1 MNVTLNVTV
10 TTPEAAIALINALNG
25 NKQAPTASAAPRP
38 APFRALRRAGRL
50 CAARIRAAPTPPPTT
65 HVAETYTIDQLRTA
79 AMQLVD
85 AGRQAEVRDLI
96 SSYGV
101 QLLTDIPQDRYPA
114 FMASLRSMGA
124 RI

>member
-10 TTPEAAIALINALNG
+10 TTPDAAIALINALNG
-25 NKQAPTASAAPRP
+25 NNQQSTLATTVNTAPTT
-38 APFRALRRAGRL
+38 
-50 CAARIRAAPTPPPTT
+50 PTPTAPVSGPTSEALPLPPTT
-65 HVAETYTIDQLRTA
+65 HVSETYTIDQLRTA

-85 AGRQAEVRDLI
+85 AGRQKEVLELI
-96 SSYGV
+96 RSHGV
-101 QLLTDIPQDRYPA
+101 QQLTDIPQVNYPA

>member
-38 APFRALRRAGRL
+38 APVPPAGHTT
-50 CAARIRAAPTPPPTT
+50 APATPTPPPTT